1 MSDKRKINAGER
13 MEEYARDHGTY
24 NQEKNSYVITE
35 KHAQFDFE
43 LPEGFFELKVASTPN
58 GIVVYS
64 GFNKKKLDE
73 FLSGFSVNEEELND
87 MFRPIRDAADNVVV
101 AFSKRLNEKLNDEIL
116 SILKKFD
123 PGLIKKLLE
132 SLDKN

>member
-35 KHAQFDFE
+35 KHTQFDFE

-87 MFRPIRDAADNVVV
+87 MFQPIRDAADNVAV
-101 AFSKRLNEKLNDEIL
+101 AFSKRLDEKLNDEIL

-123 PGLIKKLLE
+123 SGLIKKLLE
-132 SLDKN
+132 SLDTK

>member
-1 MSDKRKINAGER
+1 MSDKKRFNAEER
-13 MEEYARDHGTY
+13 LEEYAKEHGTY
-24 NQEKNSYVITE
+24 DKEKNSYVITE
-35 KHAQFDFE
+35 KHAQFGFK

-87 MFRPIRDAADNVVV
+87 MFQPIRDAADNVAV
-101 AFSKRLNEKLNDEIL
+101 AFSKRLDGKLNDEIL

-123 PGLIKKLLE
+123 TGLIKKLLE
-132 SLDKN
+132 SLDKK

>member
-1 MSDKRKINAGER
+1 MSDKKRFNAEER
-13 MEEYARDHGTY
+13 LEEYAKEHGTY
-24 NQEKNSYVITE
+24 DKEKNSYVITE
-35 KHAQFDFE
+35 KHAQFDFK
-43 LPEGFFELKVASTPN
+43 LPEGFFELNIASTPN

-73 FLSGFSVNEEELND
+73 FVSDYSITEEELDD
-87 MFRPIRDAADNVVV
+87 MFQPIRDEADNVVV
-101 AFSKRLNEKLNDEIL
+101 AFSKRLGGKLNDEIL

-123 PGLIKKLLE
+123 TGLIKKLLE